1 MVRNLYM
8 EVMESPL
15 GKIML
20 FSDGIALKAVRLT
33 GQREIFG
40 RTDRVSSGENCPILR
55 ETKHWLTLYFAGERP
70 DFLPPMAPDGS
81 VFQKKVWE
89 LLMEIPYGQV
99 ISYGEIAA
107 RIVAETG
114 KKRMSAQ
121 AVGQAVGHNPI
132 AIIVPCHRV
141 VGKNGSLTGYDGGI
155 EKKIWLLELEN
166 WHNTQT
172 KN

>member
-1 MVRNLYM
+1 
-8 EVMESPL
+8 
-15 GKIML
+15 
-20 FSDGIALKAVRLT
+20 
-33 GQREIFG
+33 
-40 RTDRVSSGENCPILR
+40 
-55 ETKHWLTLYFAGERP
+55 
-70 DFLPPMAPDGS
+70 
-81 VFQKKVWE
+81 
-89 LLMEIPYGQV
+89 MEIPYGQV

-141 VGKNGSLTGYDGGI
+141 VGKDGSLTGYDGGI